1 MENLLYVVFIVMVIA
16 VWIKLV
22 QYVILQ
28 RKYRETYKKLKDIDR
43 RISITNDYAELVKL
57 TEEYNEIKKE
67 IYG

>member
-1 MENLLYVVFIVMVIA
+1 MENLLYVVFIVMVIT